1 MRCEVRIDQCVP
13 PAVTDD
19 VGPVFEVRDDGR
31 RGRLDDRVLFD
42 GGAAVVNRIDLCF
55 SDGCFSVLFVVR
67 EGAGF

>member
-1 MRCEVRIDQCVP
+1 M
-13 PAVTDD
+13 TDD